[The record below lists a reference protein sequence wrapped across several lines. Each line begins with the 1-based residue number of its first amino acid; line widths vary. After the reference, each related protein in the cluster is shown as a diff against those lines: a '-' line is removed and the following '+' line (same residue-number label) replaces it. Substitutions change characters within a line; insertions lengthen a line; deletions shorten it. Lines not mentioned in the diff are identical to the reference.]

1 MKSIDLGENRVGSDG
16 VACLLRCLHNLRI
29 LELDNNQL
37 RGDDI
42 AVLGSAV
49 KKMKHLVS

>member
-1 MKSIDLGENRVGSDG
+1 MKSIDLGENRVGSEG
-16 VACLLRCLHNLRI
+16 VARLTSCLHNLHI

-42 AVLGSAV
+42 AVLGAAV